1 MARYRGPRLRITR
14 RLGDLPGLS
23 RKISTRPN
31 PPGQHGDASKL
42 QKLSQYVIRLREKQ
56 KLRFHYGVAESQLV
70 RAVERARRMK
80 GSTGQNLLVQLEMRL
95 DNIIWRAGL
104 TPTLRSARQ
113 LVSHRHI
120 CVNDLPVSIPS
131 FQCQPGDKIRP
142 SNRKS
147 SQSFIQSILK
157 SNGNSSATSY
167 APQAIP
173 SHLQF
178 TKSDQGTNWSGNVL
192 GLVSRQ
198 DVGVEVNELLI
209 IEYYSRII

>member
-23 RKISTRPN
+23 RKISTRTN

-42 QKLSQYVIRLREKQ
+42 QKLSQYGIRLREKQ

-95 DNIIWRAGL
+95 DNIIWRAGI
-104 TPTLRSARQ
+104 TPTLRAARQ
-113 LVSHRHI
+113 IVSHRHI

-131 FQCQPGDKIRP
+131 FQCQPGDKITP
-142 SNRKS
+142 SARKS
-147 SQSFIQSILK
+147 SQSFIQALAR
-157 SNGNSSATSY
+157 SNAENGQK
-167 APQAIP
+167 PP

-178 TKSDQGTNWSGNVL
+178 SRVDQVSNWTGNVL
-192 GLVSRQ
+192 GLVARQ